1 MIKDSRDKPR
11 NLFKKAEELKVVF
24 EFEIDNSVDSVRRT
38 EQVREIISQM
48 LLLARKRGRPSMKE
62 ENYEEAA

>member
-1 MIKDSRDKPR
+1 MSEASKETPR

-24 EFEIDNSVDSVRRT
+24 EFEVDNSIDSTRRT

-62 ENYEEAA
+62 EIYEEAA

>member
-1 MIKDSRDKPR
+1 MSEDSKDVPR
-11 NLFKKAEELKVVF
+11 KLFKKAEELKVVF
-24 EFEIDNSVDSVRRT
+24 EFEVDNSIDSIRRT

-62 ENYEEAA
+62 EIYEEAA

>member
-1 MIKDSRDKPR
+1 MSEGSKDVPR

-24 EFEIDNSVDSVRRT
+24 EFEVDNSIDSIRRT

-62 ENYEEAA
+62 EIYEEVA